1 MFNPPTS
8 PDTRSATSSQ
18 ASADGPSQHDLLGGQ
33 MIASSGRARARASRS
48 RSRVKAK
55 PRMTIGICGHTS
67 SGSSVP
73 EGPLSSW
80 ESRLRQRLAAIGSTE
95 CSLTW
100 RELDTPAGRSL
111 SQLVPSMPRTE
122 GIASGLW
129 PTPTTRDHKDSLG
142 MSFAP
147 RKDGASRL
155 DLLPRQVF
163 WLQQNHRLWPTPT
176 AADSR
181 RGCMPPRPQDTGIP
195 LSQAIGLAVGLPPF
209 GSRDT
214 TTKGVGLN
222 PAFPCWLMGFPVEW
236 LLCAPASNLT
246 PKTRKR
252 STGTP
257 APVR

>member
-1 MFNPPTS
+1 MFNPTTLPATG
-8 PDTRSATSSQ
+8 SATSSP
-18 ASADGPSQHDLLGGQ
+18 ASVDGPSQHDLLGGPT
-33 MIASSGRARARASRS
+33 IEKSGPAARRASRS

-55 PRMTIGICGHTS
+55 PRQTIGICGRTS
-67 SGSSVP
+67 SDSSVP
-73 EGPLSSW
+73 DGPLSSW
-80 ESRLRQRLAAIGSTE
+80 ESRLRQRLGGIGSTE

-100 RELDTPAGRSL
+100 KALATPAGRSL
-111 SQLVPSMPRTE
+111 SQLVPSTPR
-122 GIASGLW
+122 IAETDSGLW

-236 LLCAPASNLT
+236 LLCAPVSSPA
-246 PKTRKR
+246 PRTRKR

-257 APVR
+257 APAR